1 MKKLVTVPT
10 FEAIPMDT
18 VNRRKT
24 EQVKK
29 SRTQAENPMIP
40 TSPLLTVSPLAMNQ
54 DDSESNTSDNYVAQV
69 TGLKQYKNTYEEPTA

>member
-1 MKKLVTVPT
+1 
-10 FEAIPMDT
+10 MDT